1 MAENK
6 QLDLGNL
13 TLFDYNAVTAGSSEA
28 ETVENITAQL
38 VDNLQFILNSMVQEK
53 RKEVAAVEV
62 LPEEQQIIDFE
73 KSKLYLTLPE
83 PITVFPRSRKLPEA
97 KK

>member
-1 MAENK
+1 MTANR

-13 TLFDYNAVTAGSSEA
+13 TMFDYNAVTVGSNEV

-53 RKEVAAVEV
+53 RKEISAIEV
-62 LPEEQQIIDFE
+62 LPEEQQIHDFE
-73 KSKLYLTLPE
+73 KSKLYLTLP
-83 PITVFPRSRKLPEA
+83 
-97 KK
+97 

>member
-1 MAENK
+1 MTANR

-13 TLFDYNAVTAGSSEA
+13 TMFDYNAVTVGSNEA

-53 RKEVAAVEV
+53 RKEISAIEV
-62 LPEEQQIIDFE
+62 LPEEQQIHDFE
-73 KSKLYLTLPE
+73 KSKLYLTLP
-83 PITVFPRSRKLPEA
+83 
-97 KK
+97 